1 MGVLSAARSQ
11 HFRRGG
17 LGIVSAKWSGMR
29 HSILLAAFTS
39 GLSALACG
47 HNDEPAKGPAER
59 AGESIDHA
67 AAKTG
72 KGVEKATE
80 KTGNALGN
88 AGDKVRKET
97 KDEN

>member
-1 MGVLSAARSQ
+1 MAD
-11 HFRRGG
+11 
-17 LGIVSAKWSGMR
+17 AKRSGMR
-29 HSILLAAFTS
+29 QSILLASVLS

-59 AGESIDHA
+59 AGEKIDHA
-67 AAKTG
+67 AEKTG

-80 KTGNALGN
+80 KTGNAIGN